1 MICLCFRC
9 ECSVNIELM
18 EIRTQKCSLCGYL
31 VDSIL
36 YELCKRA
43 IFSNFYQ
50 TFTICRCRIPHGM
63 RGLKFRM
70 SDLPLFPCMSHPA
83 WDAWIEINLYGVI
96 SKGYICRI
104 PHGMR
109 GLKSNTAVLFQARQC
124 RIPHGMR
131 GLKFA
136 STEHL
141 SICSG
146 RIPHGMRGLKYG
158 LLWVFCR

>member
-1 MICLCFRC
+1 M
-9 ECSVNIELM
+9 NIELM

-63 RGLKFRM
+63 RGLKLAYV
-70 SDLPLFPCMSHPA
+70 SCLACTHS
-83 WDAWIEINLYGVI
+83 
-96 SKGYICRI
+96 RI

-109 GLKSNTAVLFQARQC
+109 GLK
-124 RIPHGMR
+124 
-131 GLKFA
+131 
-136 STEHL
+136 
-141 SICSG
+141 
-146 RIPHGMRGLKYG
+146 
-158 LLWVFCR
+158 

>member
-1 MICLCFRC
+1 M
-9 ECSVNIELM
+9 NIELM

-63 RGLKFRM
+63 RGLKYM
-70 SDLPLFPCMSHPA
+70 SNFSH
-83 WDAWIEINLYGVI
+83 DGLLR
-96 SKGYICRI
+96 RI

-109 GLKSNTAVLFQARQC
+109 GLKCC
-124 RIPHGMR
+124 RLHR
-131 GLKFA
+131 
-136 STEHL
+136 
-141 SICSG
+141 
-146 RIPHGMRGLKYG
+146 
-158 LLWVFCR
+158 

>member
-63 RGLKFRM
+63 RGLKSVLVLSTLACTISRIPHGM
-70 SDLPLFPCMSHPA
+70 RGLKSSCTGKHPTSMWSHPAWDAWIEIICIRPPVDIIRCRIPHGMRGLKLNARNTKKGSMMSHPA
-83 WDAWIEINLYGVI
+83 WDAWIEI
-96 SKGYICRI
+96 
-104 PHGMR
+104 
-109 GLKSNTAVLFQARQC
+109 
-124 RIPHGMR
+124 
-131 GLKFA
+131 
-136 STEHL
+136 
-141 SICSG
+141 
-146 RIPHGMRGLKYG
+146 
-158 LLWVFCR
+158 